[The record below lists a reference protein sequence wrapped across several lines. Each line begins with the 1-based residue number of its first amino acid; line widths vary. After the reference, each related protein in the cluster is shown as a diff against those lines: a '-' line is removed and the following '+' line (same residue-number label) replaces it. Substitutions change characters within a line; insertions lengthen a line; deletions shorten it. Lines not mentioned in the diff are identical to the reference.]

1 MSGNSDVTGNNSDDM
16 TYSENSDKKQS
27 STDSSANNYSGGTS
41 SGYTGFNGN
50 TSGQRPGNSGKCELH
65 YCSFDL
71 TFQKK

>member
-1 MSGNSDVTGNNSDDM
+1 MSDATGNNSDDV
-16 TYSENSDKKQS
+16 TYSESSNKSSTDT
-27 STDSSANNYSGGTS
+27 STDSSTNNYSGGTS

-71 TFQKK
+71 TFKKN